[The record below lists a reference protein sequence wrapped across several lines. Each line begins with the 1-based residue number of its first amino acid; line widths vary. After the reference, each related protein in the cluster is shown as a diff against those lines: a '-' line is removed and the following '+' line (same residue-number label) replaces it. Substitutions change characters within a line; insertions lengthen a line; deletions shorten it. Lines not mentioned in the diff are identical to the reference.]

1 MAEER
6 NPRQERQSTR
16 KKKKGNGFVTAL
28 KVLGTLFTIG
38 VLTAGMLVFLFLTY
52 VNTTLAASTDNFNV
66 EVTDY
71 EMVLS
76 SIIYYEDKD
85 TGEWKELNT
94 LYKEENRIW
103 VDYEDMPEHLW
114 RALIAIEDERFET
127 HRGVDVKRTA
137 GAVVNMFLGMKN
149 TFGGSTITQQL
160 IKNLT
165 GEKEGT
171 VKRKVTEICRALQ
184 FEKNYSKEEIL
195 ELYLNR
201 VYFGQMCNG
210 VGSASKV
217 YFGKEAKDLTLA
229 EAASIIGI
237 TNNPSQYDPFISEW
251 TRGQNKERQE
261 LILGKMLELEMIS
274 QEEYDAAVA
283 QELVFTT
290 ELQRQEAAEEEAA
303 EAKKSNK
310 YYSYFVD
317 AVIEDCIKALMEEF
331 GWNYDTA
338 ETKLYNSGYRIY
350 TTVDMEIQEIAES
363 VYEDIEN
370 INYTSSSGQQ
380 LQSAI
385 TIMDPYTGNVVAMV
399 GGVGEK
405 TGSRVLNRATSL
417 RQCGSAI
424 KPISTYAPALDAG
437 TISNASSIDDYPVR
451 DVGGR
456 AWPVNSHV
464 GYDGLVSLRKAVA
477 SSLNPC
483 AVRVNEALGV
493 ANSYTF
499 LESNLGISTLV
510 SDDLNS
516 ASLALGGLTKGVST
530 EEVCAAYCT
539 FPNNGVYNE
548 PRLFTKIT
556 DADGNIIIDNQ
567 PDSWVAMKDTTAYF
581 INELLKAVITEG
593 TAGRA
598 AISGMT
604 VAGKTGTTSN
614 NFDRYF
620 VGYTPYYCAAV
631 WTGYDINEKITAS
644 GNPSITMWQKV
655 MSKIH
660 ENLENKG
667 FSKPSSGFTT
677 VNVCA
682 DSGLLATEACAL
694 DIRGSRVK
702 SMTVATGTAPTQECN
717 LHVTIEYCNEGQCLA
732 GEFCPVESVA
742 TKAVLDYT
750 REDILNVTHDVP
762 ADYIYTLEGIGVSAE
777 GEGGTD
783 IDSETGTPGTTG
795 CTVHTAA
802 PEIPDID
809 DPTVG
814 PDDPLVNPDDPAAGG
829 ADTGATI
836 TDWWNTLIGGG
847 DTA

>member
-6 NPRQERQSTR
+6 KSRLDRQSTR
-16 KKKKGNGFVTAL
+16 RKKKTQGINKSLAM
-28 KVLGTLFTIG
+28 KVIGTIAAIG
-38 VLTAGMLVFLFLTY
+38 VLTMLMLVVLFFTY
-52 VNTTLAASTDNFNV
+52 VKTTLAARTDNFKV

-76 SIIYYEDKD
+76 SIIYYEDKE
-85 TGEWKELNT
+85 TGEWEELNT

-103 VDYEDMPEHLW
+103 VDFEDMPEHLW
-114 RALIAIEDERFET
+114 KALIAIEDERFES
-127 HRGVDVKRTA
+127 HRGVDLKRTG
-137 GAVVNMFLGMKN
+137 GAVLNMFIGMKN

-171 VKRKVTEICRALQ
+171 VKRKITEIYRALE
-184 FEKNYSKEEIL
+184 FERNYSKDEIL

-217 YFGKEAKDLTLA
+217 YFGKEASELTLA

-237 TNNPSQYDPFISEW
+237 TNNPSRYDPFISDW
-251 TRGQNKERQE
+251 TREQNKERQE
-261 LILGKMLELEMIS
+261 LILGKMLKLKMIS
-274 QEEYDAAVA
+274 KEEYEEAVA

-290 ELQRQEAAEEEAA
+290 ELQRREAEEEAAA
-303 EAKKSNK
+303 EAKKSRK

-317 AVIEDCIKALMEEF
+317 AVIEDCIRALMEEF

-338 ETKLYNSGYRIY
+338 EDKLYNSGYRIY

-363 VYEDIEN
+363 VYEDISN

-385 TIMDPYTGNVVAMV
+385 TIMDPYTGDVVAMV

-437 TISNASSIDDYPVR
+437 TISNGSSIDDYPVR
-451 DVGGR
+451 VIGGK

-483 AVRVNEALGV
+483 AVRVNEKLGV

-499 LESNLGISTLV
+499 MENNLGISTLV

-516 ASLALGGLTKGVST
+516 ASLALGGLTNGVST
-530 EEVCAAYCT
+530 EEVCAAYCA
-539 FPNNGVYNE
+539 FANSGVYTE

-556 DADGNIIIDNQ
+556 DADGNMVIDNQ
-567 PDSWVAMKDTTAYF
+567 TESRVAMKDTTAHF

-631 WTGYDINEKITAS
+631 WTGYDINEKISAS
-644 GNPSITMWQKV
+644 GNPSVTMWQKV
-655 MSKIH
+655 MSKVH
-660 ENLENKG
+660 EGLENKA
-667 FSKPSSGFTT
+667 FDKPSSGFTS
-677 VNVCA
+677 VSVCA
-682 DSGLLATEACAL
+682 DSGLLATEACAA
-694 DIRGSRVK
+694 DVRGSRVV
-702 SMTVATGTAPTQECN
+702 SATVAAGTAPTESCGM
-717 LHVTIEYCNEGQCLA
+717 HVAINYCSEGKCLA
-732 GEFCPVESVA
+732 GEFCPAGSVVS
-742 TKAVLDYT
+742 KSVLDYA
-750 REDILNVTHDVP
+750 REDIANVLHTTP
-762 ADYIYTLEGIGVSAE
+762 ADYIYTLEGIGVQNDVE
-777 GEGGTD
+777 GEV
-783 IDSETGTPGTTG
+783 SG
-795 CTVHTAA
+795 CSVHTVLPVL
-802 PEIPDID
+802 PEIDN
-809 DPTVG
+809 PTVDPG
-814 PDDPLVNPDDPAAGG
+814 LLPDEPVDDSVDSPAA
-829 ADTGATI
+829 
-836 TDWWNTLIGGG
+836 
-847 DTA
+847 